1 MPYISNKKDYTK
13 EIKNLVEILKTK
25 DDDRKMAELS
35 YIISA
40 LLVNA
45 LPNDVTGVF
54 KMLGILKVTESE
66 LMQSLSHPIE
76 LPVIDKRLREIY
88 PPLDG
93 KGNVHNMTLLQKIQD
108 YYRLEE

>member
-1 MPYISNKKDYTK
+1 MPYISNKQDYRENVK
-13 EIKNLVEILKTK
+13 KIVEILNTK

-40 LLVNA
+40 LLVNS
-45 LPNDVTGVF
+45 LPVDVTGVF
-54 KMLGILKVTESE
+54 KMLGILSVTESE
-66 LMQSLSHPIE
+66 LRQSVSHPIE

-88 PPLDG
+88 PPLDS

-108 YYRLEE
+108 YYRLGE